1 MLADIAEV
9 MREAYLRNWIT
20 TRDGNCSMRLKD
32 DDNLYITPS
41 AVKKY
46 EIKPSEIVK
55 IHIFEEKILF
65 DASASGELQM
75 HWLLHKNSGKTRSVL
90 HLHPTFTV
98 AAMYAG
104 YNLSELSLQ
113 FPEIHR
119 YTKVAN
125 NVPVVPAVSEELA
138 KKTYTALI
146 IDGQPAYDIVGQ
158 DRHGVCAIGKDPWEA
173 FEHIERLEHICKMV
187 LLATR

>member
-1 MLADIAEV
+1 
-9 MREAYLRNWIT
+9 
-20 TRDGNCSMRLKD
+20 
-32 DDNLYITPS
+32 
-41 AVKKY
+41 
-46 EIKPSEIVK
+46 
-55 IHIFEEKILF
+55 
-65 DASASGELQM
+65 
-75 HWLLHKNSGKTRSVL
+75 
-90 HLHPTFTV
+90 
-98 AAMYAG
+98 MYAG